1 MVIFIDR
8 KVPKYKLEQKDH
20 RLKNYKLQNYKRDT
34 KIELNLN
41 DEWNNLDVSEVLSSN
56 KSCRIEGLAGTGK
69 THTMKQL
76 MTELQNQK
84 KQIILLAPTNK
95 ACRQMS
101 TSTLKA
107 RTLYSFCNQYEK
119 SRSDLE
125 KLKVDY
131 IFIDEISMMHEHIYK
146 FLLTFKQLRTDVKFI
161 LAGNF
166 DQLKPVNDRAEFDY
180 EKSPALFELSD
191 GQLLHLTECKR
202 QNDEYFNLI
211 HPKNIYKIKKT
222 QFTSNFTSKHL
233 AYTNKKRIEV
243 NQKMM
248 QLFLKKKKLSL
259 TSKGVLKLEKN
270 IHDPNS
276 QDVYLYKDM
285 PIISKANNK
294 HYQIVNNDLFYIKSI
309 FTSKED
315 NLQYISIVEEMVK
328 DRTSREAGK
337 DSVVFNSILTTDFQ
351 KLFRVGF
358 CITVHSSQGATFD
371 EEYTIHEFEKFDTS
385 LKYTALSRTTK
396 KEYVNIL

>member
-1 MVIFIDR
+1 
-8 KVPKYKLEQKDH
+8 
-20 RLKNYKLQNYKRDT
+20 
-34 KIELNLN
+34 
-41 DEWNNLDVSEVLSSN
+41 
-56 KSCRIEGLAGTGK
+56 
-69 THTMKQL
+69 
-76 MTELQNQK
+76 
-84 KQIILLAPTNK
+84 
-95 ACRQMS
+95 MS

-180 EKSPALFELSD
+180 ENSPALFELSD

-294 HYQIVNNDLFYIKSI
+294 HYRIVNNDLFYIKSI

-315 NLQYISIVEEMVK
+315 NLQYISIVE
-328 DRTSREAGK
+328 DK
-337 DSVVFNSILTTDFQ
+337 DSVVFNSILITDFQ